1 MIKMRLAFPFIALAL
16 ATPVFADEAVDKLV
30 VAIEEAGCVVT
41 MQNGDAV
48 YAASGLSEEEI
59 FAAVQKLYEQGLV
72 SLEADGSMSLK
83 SDVCQ

>member
-1 MIKMRLAFPFIALAL
+1 MIKTRLATSLIALAL
-16 ATPVFADEAVDKLV
+16 ATPVFADETVDKLV
-30 VAIEEAGCVVT
+30 TAIEQAGCVVT

-72 SLEADGSMSLK
+72 ALEADGSMSLK

>member
-1 MIKMRLAFPFIALAL
+1 MIKTRLATSLIALVL
-16 ATPVFADEAVDKLV
+16 ATPVFADESMDKLV
-30 VAIEEAGCVVT
+30 AAIEQAGCVVT

-72 SLEADGSMSLK
+72 ALEADGSMSLK